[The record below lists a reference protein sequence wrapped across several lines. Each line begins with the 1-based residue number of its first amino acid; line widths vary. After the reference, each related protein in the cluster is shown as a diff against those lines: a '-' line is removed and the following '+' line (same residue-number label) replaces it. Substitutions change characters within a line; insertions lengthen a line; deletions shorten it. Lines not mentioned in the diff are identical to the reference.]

1 LLCHVAQSTTGETAF
16 ALTSFSG
23 TLFRVLEY
31 YILGTCC
38 CRDDFPCLGM
48 KQRNRQILSAVRF
61 LTKICPGSR
70 RSRHVALWPGS
81 MRASTGRV
89 VVYGCL
95 RRRLPARRPCPRSH
109 LPRPP
114 WPPRWRPPELRRR
127 RCRRPTVCVWWRRC
141 NRFLTLVGPGP
152 SSRSAIGA

>member
-1 LLCHVAQSTTGETAF
+1 MRAGILLCHVAQSTTGETAF

-61 LTKICPGSR
+61 LTKTCPGSR
-70 RSRHVALWPGS
+70 RSRQ
-81 MRASTGRV
+81 
-89 VVYGCL
+89 
-95 RRRLPARRPCPRSH
+95 
-109 LPRPP
+109 
-114 WPPRWRPPELRRR
+114 
-127 RCRRPTVCVWWRRC
+127 
-141 NRFLTLVGPGP
+141 
-152 SSRSAIGA
+152 RSALAWVYAGEHGPCGGLRVPTPSTASEKARAGDRIFPAHLGRRAGDRPSAVGAVVGDRLFASVGGIAMGS